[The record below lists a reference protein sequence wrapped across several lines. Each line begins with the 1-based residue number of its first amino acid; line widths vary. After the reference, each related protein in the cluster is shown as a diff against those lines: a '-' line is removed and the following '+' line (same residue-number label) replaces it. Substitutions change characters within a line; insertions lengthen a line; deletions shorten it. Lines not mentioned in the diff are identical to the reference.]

1 MQSTIEEVSNKVPM
15 KPHSIFRNTVIGYK
29 NGNPVLF
36 QNIAKGG
43 IMNVYEVGW
52 KETCQGETF
61 IDNISDKVVCSLEP
75 MEAAKYLYDY
85 FYKVIINT
93 KAKDFVD
100 AHHTGIAFTRYVSNI
115 PQIYRGDFN
124 VTAWSDYV
132 SSFIDD
138 MDEFA

>member
-61 IDNISDKVVCSLEP
+61 IDNVSNKVLCSLEP

-93 KAKDFVD
+93 KAKDFVET
-100 AHHTGIAFTRYVSNI
+100 HPGIAFAKYVKNII

-124 VTAWSDYV
+124 ETAWADYV

>member
-1 MQSTIEEVSNKVPM
+1 MQSAIEEVSNKVPM

-61 IDNISDKVVCSLEP
+61 IDNVSDEVVCSLEP
-75 MEAAKYLYDY
+75 MEAAKYLYEY
-85 FYKVIINT
+85 FYKAIINT
-93 KAKDFVD
+93 KAKDFVET
-100 AHHTGIAFTRYVSNI
+100 HPGVAFTNYVKNII

-124 VTAWSDYV
+124 ETAWADYA